1 MIKQPFIMFRRIDG
15 VRVAV
20 VEERIEQVFRWK
32 YSYLKPTKTE
42 LELWEAL
49 HYQKHAP
56 KKKK

>member
-1 MIKQPFIMFRRIDG
+1 MFRRIDG